1 MPGACREDR
10 DVTGLQRQRSSF
22 LAAKPDFSISARNS
36 QNLVYLR
43 MIVNVI
49 IDAVSPA
56 IAPSVCI
63 EKHLHDGCWIKSFGQ
78 FDGAAINDE
87 RPCWMIGY
95 KSIILEP
102 ELIRLSLPHKS
113 GDSLLARSCETGDVL
128 DHFLAGSKML
138 IDAASKA
145 EVSLAARSE
154 LDLCVVAHIRLGA
167 GNGSKHHRCGS
178 HH

>member
-1 MPGACREDR
+1 MLILAPTFVISPKWRIRADNQKVIGCRETLVPGACREDR
-10 DVTGLQRQRSSF
+10 DVASLQRQRSSF
-22 LAAKPDFSISARNS
+22 LAPKPDFSISAGNA

-78 FDGAAINDE
+78 FDGASINDE

-128 DHFLAGSKML
+128 DHFLAGFQN
-138 IDAASKA
+138 
-145 EVSLAARSE
+145 
-154 LDLCVVAHIRLGA
+154 AHR
-167 GNGSKHHRCGS
+167 RCL
-178 HH
+178 